1 MTPAFVLRTLTL
13 AALAACAAAQ
23 AAPTQLSTGQ
33 VVIDYDPDGFSFSR
47 DVSFFG
53 SPTPEEI
60 PTASV
65 SITGQGN
72 GFVLDFNNQMSVY
85 ASSYFNFTPET
96 LGGSFNAFFNFTPTA
111 GHIITGYTVTYA
123 GSYSIETPGSIS
135 VAGPGVAVSEYT
147 GGSGF
152 SYSAVLS
159 GAAFPSLTGGISATG
174 DLSIIQVY
182 DHSEEV
188 FDHYETVLDYCEVD
202 DPSICYYKEE
212 PVYISVPYYRDETDL
227 GEASLTLQTIT
238 VQANVAAV
246 PEPQS
251 YALLMAGVPL
261 AAWALRRRRHVAK
274 ASA

>member
-13 AALAACAAAQ
+13 AALAACATAQ

-33 VVIDYDPDGFSFSR
+33 VVIDYDPDGFSFAR
-47 DVSFFG
+47 DVSYFG

-85 ASSYFNFTPET
+85 ASSYYNFTPET
-96 LGGSFNAFFNFTPTA
+96 LGGSFNALFNFTPTA
-111 GHIITGYTVTYA
+111 GHIITGYTVTYT

-135 VAGPGVAVSEYT
+135 VAGPGVSVSESV

-152 SYSAVLS
+152 SYSGVLS
-159 GAAFPSLTGGISATG
+159 GPTLPSLTGGISANG

-227 GEASLTLQTIT
+227 GEAQINLQSIS
-238 VQANVAAV
+238 VQAHVAAV

-251 YALLMAGVPL
+251 YALLAAGGPL
-261 AAWALRRRRHVAK
+261 RAGAWGRRRQATK